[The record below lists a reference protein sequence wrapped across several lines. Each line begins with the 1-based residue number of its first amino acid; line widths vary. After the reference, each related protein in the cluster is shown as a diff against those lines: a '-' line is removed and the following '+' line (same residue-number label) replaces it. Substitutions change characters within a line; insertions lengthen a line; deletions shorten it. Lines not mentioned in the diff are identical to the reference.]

1 MSNKHFDF
9 IVVGAGIVG
18 AATAYKLQIKYPKK
32 AIALL
37 EKESEIGKHQTG
49 RNSGVIHSGI
59 YYTPG
64 SYKAEN
70 CRTGRE
76 QLIAFAEKYH
86 IPYEACGKIIVATN
100 ESELEALEAIYERG
114 IENNTPG
121 ISYLN
126 AEEIKQKEAFIEG
139 IKAIHVPS
147 AGIIDYVAT
156 NKKLAGLLH
165 TINPKSKLI
174 ISCSY
179 QKTIRDGFKKIV
191 HTSQGNFIADQVI
204 LCTGLQSDRN
214 AKKDHTHLDLKI
226 VGFRGDYYEFI
237 PEKKHKI
244 NNLVYPVPDPRF
256 PFLGVHFTK
265 MIDGSVECGPNA
277 VFSFAREGYNKT
289 SFSFKDT
296 WEALTYKGTW
306 KLFSKFWRK
315 GIDEYKRAFSK
326 RLFVKAL
333 QKMMP
338 KLESNDLIPSKSGI
352 RAQAIDPTGA
362 MVDDFKIVENSGIIH
377 VLNAPSPAATACLS
391 IADEIVA
398 VTSNSMNKG
407 ITMVRNTDCG
417 SDLDSC

>member
-1 MSNKHFDF
+1 MLNKHYDF

-18 AATAYKLQIKYPKK
+18 AATAYKLQLKHPKK
-32 AIALL
+32 TIALL
-37 EKESEIGKHQTG
+37 EKEAKIGMHQTG

-64 SYKAEN
+64 SFKAKN
-70 CRTGRE
+70 CRNGRE
-76 QLIAFAEKYH
+76 QLVAFAEKYR
-86 IPYEACGKIIVATN
+86 IPYETCGKIIIATN
-100 ESELEALEAIYERG
+100 NDELNALENIFQRG
-114 IENNTPG
+114 LENNTPN
-121 ISYLN
+121 IKYLN
-126 AEEIKQKEAFIEG
+126 ADEIEEKEPFIKG

-156 NKKLAGLLH
+156 NLKLASLISE
-165 TINPKSKLI
+165 INPESKLI
-174 ISCSY
+174 TSCEY
-179 QKTIRDGFKKIV
+179 LLTQQDGLKNIV
-191 HTSQGNFIADQVI
+191 QTSKGIFTTDKVI
-204 LCTGLQSDRN
+204 LCSGLQSDRN
-214 AKKDHTHLDLKI
+214 AAKDHAHLNLKI
-226 VGFRGDYYEFI
+226 VGFRGDYYEFTNK
-237 PEKKHKI
+237 KKHKI

-277 VFSFAREGYNKT
+277 VFSFAREGYSRT
-289 SFSFKDT
+289 SFNFKDT

-326 RLFVKAL
+326 RLFIKEL

-338 KLESNDLIPSKSGI
+338 QLEMNDVIISKSGV
-352 RAQAIDPTGA
+352 RAQAIDTNGD
-362 MVDDFKIVENSGIIH
+362 MVDDFKIIEKDGNIH

-398 VTSNSMNKG
+398 VLLNEN
-407 ITMVRNTDCG
+407 
-417 SDLDSC
+417 

>member
-1 MSNKHFDF
+1 MLNKNFDF

-18 AATAYKLQIKYPKK
+18 AATAYKLQLKYPKK
-32 AIALL
+32 SIALL
-37 EKESEIGKHQTG
+37 EKEAKTGKHQTG

-70 CRTGRE
+70 CRIGRE
-76 QLIAFAEKYH
+76 QLVSFAEKYN
-86 IPYEACGKIIVATN
+86 IPYEVCGKIIVATD
-100 ESELEALEAIYERG
+100 ESELDKLEDIYQRG
-114 IENNTPG
+114 LKNNTPG
-121 ISYLN
+121 ITYLS
-126 AEEIKQKEAFIEG
+126 AEEITQKEPFIKG
-139 IKAIHVPS
+139 VKAIHVPS

-156 NKKLAGLLH
+156 NKKLAALISE
-165 TINPKSKLI
+165 INPNSKLI
-174 ISCSY
+174 TSCTY
-179 QKTIRDGFKKIV
+179 NKTIRDGLKKIV
-191 HTSQGNFIADQVI
+191 YTSVGTFTTDKVI

-214 AKKDHTHLDLKI
+214 AEKDQAHLDLKI

-237 PEKKHKI
+237 PEQKHKI

-265 MIDGSVECGPNA
+265 MINGNVECGPNA

-289 SFSFKDT
+289 SFNFKDT

-326 RLFVKAL
+326 KLFVKEL

-338 KLESNDLIPSKSGI
+338 QLHTDDVVPCKSGI
-352 RAQAIDPTGA
+352 RAQAIDTGGN
-362 MVDDFKIVENSGIIH
+362 MVDDFKIVEQDGIIH

-398 VTSNSMNKG
+398 VATSKN
-407 ITMVRNTDCG
+407 
-417 SDLDSC
+417 